1 MSGACAS
8 CPARAGGCGE
18 HPQVVALLGNP
29 NSGKTTIFNAL
40 TGLHQKVG
48 NYPGVTVDR
57 RSGRCIL
64 GHGTVEVVDLPGT
77 YSLVATSPDEQVVA
91 DMLRG
96 SRGGLGAPDV
106 LVAVVDASNLARN
119 LYLVSQLL
127 DLGRPLVVALNMT
140 DVAERRGQPVDAAKL
155 ARGLGVPVIPVVGH
169 RRSGIDDLRQAI
181 GAVTGHPGPV
191 YPLPAPMLEK
201 EQHLAKVIADVLGRD
216 QQAGKG
222 LARRLLIEDPAPE
235 LTALASQDPIR
246 TELRRAHAE
255 LRALGIDAMQAD
267 IEARYQWID
276 GIVARVGLA
285 SADHA
290 RNRTEAV
297 DGILVH
303 KAWGLLI
310 FTAIM
315 AGLFVGVFWLAKPL
329 MNGVQAA
336 LALVAE
342 TVVARLPRGAIHD
355 LVRDG
360 IFGGVGAVL
369 GFVPQ
374 VAVLFFLLAALED
387 SGYLARAAFLM
398 DRVLG
403 RVGLHGKS
411 FVPLLSCFAC
421 AIPGILSART
431 IENRRERMATIF
443 VAPFMT
449 CSARL
454 PVYTLLIAACFAGM
468 GAFSQGLV
476 MLALYLLGIV
486 AAALTALLIRRRLRS
501 GRSSPFILEMPSY
514 KIPQLSQVAWQT
526 WTHTRSFVVRAGT
539 TIFVMSVLLWAL
551 FYYPRL
557 PAQAAAQ
564 FSDPNR
570 QAAAQVEYS
579 LAGRFGHAL
588 EPVVKPLGFDW
599 RMAVGLV
606 SAFAAREVFVS
617 TLGITYSVAD
627 AGENVESLSSAMQAD
642 RRPDGSPVW
651 NVATGISLLIWFVLA
666 MQCLSTLVVVR
677 RETGG
682 WRWPAVQV
690 LFMNG
695 LAYGLALASH
705 SALVFLAS

>member
-1 MSGACAS
+1 MND
-8 CPARAGGCGE
+8 AGPLPE
-18 HPQVVALLGNP
+18 FTLALAGNP
-29 NSGKTTIFNAL
+29 NAGKTTIFNAL

-57 RSGRCIL
+57 RSGRYIH
-64 GHGTVEVVDLPGT
+64 GHSTVEVVDLPGT

-91 DMLRG
+91 ESL
-96 SRGGLGAPDV
+96 RGGLGGLYPPDV

-119 LYLVSQLL
+119 MYLVSQLL

-140 DVAERRGQPVDAAKL
+140 DVAERRGQPVDAANL
-155 ARGLGVPVIPVVGH
+155 ARALGCPVVPMIGN
-169 RRSGIDDLRQAI
+169 RRAGVGDLRQAI
-181 GAVTGHPGPV
+181 AVASARPGPA
-191 YPLPAPMLEK
+191 YPVPAPLLER
-201 EQHLAKVIADVLGRD
+201 EQHLAAVMAGILGRD
-216 QQAGKG
+216 QQATRG

-235 LTALASQDPIR
+235 LAVLLGQQAIKA
-246 TELRRAHAE
+246 ELRQVQSE

-267 IEARYQWID
+267 IEARYRWID
-276 GIVARVGLA
+276 GVVARAGVA
-285 SADHA
+285 STNHA
-290 RNRTEAV
+290 RSRTERV

-303 KAWGLLI
+303 KVWGLLI
-310 FTAIM
+310 FTAVM
-315 AGLFVGVFWLAKPL
+315 AGLFVGVFWLAKPFIH
-329 MNGVQAA
+329 GVQGS
-336 LALVAE
+336 LAFLAE
-342 TVVARLPRGAIHD
+342 AVTARLPDGAVHD
-355 LVRDG
+355 LIRDG

-398 DRVLG
+398 DRLLG

-431 IENRRERMATIF
+431 IENRRERLTTIF
-443 VAPFMT
+443 VAPFMS

-454 PVYTLLIAACFAGM
+454 PVYTLLIAACLASL
-468 GAFSQGLV
+468 GAVAQGFV
-476 MLALYLLGIV
+476 MLALYLFGIV
-486 AAALTALLIRRRLRS
+486 AAALTALLIRRRLQS
-501 GRSSPFILEMPSY
+501 ERSSPFILEMPSY
-514 KIPQLSQVAWQT
+514 KIPQLSQVAWQA

-539 TIFVMSVLLWAL
+539 TIFIMSVVLWAL

-557 PAQAAAQ
+557 PAQVAAQ
-564 FSDPNR
+564 LPNPQR
-570 QAAAQVEYS
+570 QLAAQVEYS
-579 LAGRFGHAL
+579 MAGRFGHAL
-588 EPVVKPLGFDW
+588 EPVVKPLGYDW

-627 AGENVESLSSAMQAD
+627 AGDDVRSLTQAMQAE

-651 NVATGISLLIWFVLA
+651 SVATGVSLLVWFVLA

-682 WRWPAVQV
+682 WRWPVAQV

-695 LAYGLALASH
+695 LAYVLAMGCYSI
-705 SALVFLAS
+705 LVRLSG